1 MAVKSKQY
9 FPEIFSRHAADYQKR
24 LDQIMGAG
32 EAPGRQRVIEFV
44 EARPG
49 MRILDLACGPGTLTA
64 RLAPLVAPGGEVVG
78 VDLAPGMVEQA
89 RARGIANTRFEVMD
103 MEALTFAD
111 CSFDAAVCGHGL
123 QFVPDLQRA
132 LREARRVLGSG
143 CRFAASIPLG
153 ATREKAWDL
162 LEEAARNWLQPAPER
177 PSDNRRTQ
185 TVVWSAPAFR
195 DAALSAGFRNAR
207 VEVVEERVRWA
218 SAEQIVDLATSW
230 WDFAARID
238 GVDERRRDGFRR
250 EAIASLAGRYP
261 GAIETTSQNHV
272 LLAVA

>member
-1 MAVKSKQY
+1 VAVKSKQH
-9 FPEIFSRHAADYQKR
+9 FPAIFSRHAADYQKR

-32 EAPGRQRVIEFV
+32 EARGRQRVIDFI

-49 MRILDLACGPGTLTA
+49 MRVLDLACGPGTLAA
-64 RLAPLVAPGGEVVG
+64 RLAPLVMPGGEVVG

-89 RARGIANTRFEVMD
+89 QARGIPNAHFQVMD
-103 MEALTFAD
+103 IEELAFTD
-111 CSFDAAVCGHGL
+111 GSFDAAVCGHGL

-143 CRFAASIPLG
+143 SRFAASIPLG
-153 ATREKAWDL
+153 ATREKAWDIL
-162 LEEAARNWLQPAPER
+162 EAAARKWLAPAPER
-177 PSDNRRTQ
+177 PSDTRGTQ

-195 DAALSAGFRNAR
+195 DAALSAGFGSAR
-207 VEVVEERVRWA
+207 VEVVEEHVRWA

-238 GVDERRRDGFRR
+238 GVDERRREGFRR
-250 EAIASLAGRYP
+250 EAIASLGRRYP
-261 GAIETTSQNHV
+261 GAIETTSRNHV
-272 LLAVA
+272 LLAIA